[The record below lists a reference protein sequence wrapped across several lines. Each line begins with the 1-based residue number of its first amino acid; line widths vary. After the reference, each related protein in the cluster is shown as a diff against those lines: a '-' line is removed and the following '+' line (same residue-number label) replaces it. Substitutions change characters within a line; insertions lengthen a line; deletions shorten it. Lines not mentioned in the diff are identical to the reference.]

1 MVMIPLPLHS
11 VEAQQFSPIDPADP
25 SLVHRGEGGAEV
37 RRSILPGGVRV
48 LTEAMPGQRS
58 TTVGFWVPVGSRD
71 EEAGHYG
78 STHFL
83 EHLLF
88 KGTKKRTALEIA
100 QAFDA
105 VGGESNA
112 ATAKESTCY
121 YARVLDSDLP
131 MAMDVIADMVTSAVI
146 DPLELEQ
153 ERGVIIEELAM
164 DADDATEVAHEH
176 FVAKVLGDHPLARP
190 IGGTPAEIM
199 EISREAVMEHYRA
212 HYRPSE
218 VIITAAGS
226 LNHDELCAMVLTS
239 LSEAGWDLD
248 PMAVPEPR
256 RSSEPA
262 TIVSVPGIEVI
273 NRPVEQAS
281 IIIGCPGISGQDERR
296 QVLAVLNAVLGGGMS
311 SRLFQEIRE
320 KRGLAYSTY
329 SFSAAYTD
337 AGYFGMY
344 AGCSPAKASEVI
356 GLLESELDRLA
367 ADGITDAELAQAKGQ
382 LAGGTVLALEDPGSR
397 MSRLGRAEMVTGE
410 FQDIDEALSR
420 VNAVTKEDVQ
430 GLAQELAAKE
440 RTITVVGPFES
451 AAALGR

>member
-1 MVMIPLPLHS
+1 
-11 VEAQQFSPIDPADP
+11 
-25 SLVHRGEGGAEV
+25 
-37 RRSILPGGVRV
+37 
-48 LTEAMPGQRS
+48 
-58 TTVGFWVPVGSRD
+58 
-71 EEAGHYG
+71 
-78 STHFL
+78 
-83 EHLLF
+83 
-88 KGTKKRTALEIA
+88 
-100 QAFDA
+100 
-105 VGGESNA
+105 
-112 ATAKESTCY
+112 
-121 YARVLDSDLP
+121 
-131 MAMDVIADMVTSAVI
+131 
-146 DPLELEQ
+146 
-153 ERGVIIEELAM
+153 
-164 DADDATEVAHEH
+164 
-176 FVAKVLGDHPLARP
+176 
-190 IGGTPAEIM
+190 
-199 EISREAVMEHYRA
+199 MEHYRA

-226 LNHDELCAMVLTS
+226 LNHDELCTMVLTS

-367 ADGITDAELAQAKGQ
+367 ADGISDAELSQAKGQ

-420 VNAVTKEDVQ
+420 VNAVTKQDVQ
-430 GLAQELAAKE
+430 ELAQELAAKQ

-451 AAALGR
+451 AEALGR